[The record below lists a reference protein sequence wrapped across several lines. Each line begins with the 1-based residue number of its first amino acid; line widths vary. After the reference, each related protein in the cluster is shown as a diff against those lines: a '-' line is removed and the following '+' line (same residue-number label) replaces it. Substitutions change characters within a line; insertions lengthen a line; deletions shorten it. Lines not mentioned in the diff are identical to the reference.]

1 MMITRQQAF
10 VAAKAW
16 LEDAGE
22 YKAQTGKECEIRTEL
37 AASYMVKAM
46 WPVRI
51 AA

>member
-1 MMITRQQAF
+1 MFINRQQAF

-22 YKAQTGKECEIRTEL
+22 YRVKTGRDCAIRTEL
-37 AASYMVKAM
+37 AAAYMVKAM